1 MRIITIENLINQAKA
16 QYEKELAT
24 FKDQPFIHSKFT
36 FYFSLY
42 YAIENHLID
51 LIKAEDYQ
59 AYKDLRYKD
68 GYLKY
73 WHGRVIFIYEDK
85 QAILTGDLLGVMD
98 KLGLN
103 KLAKEIEKEIREKTG
118 TSII

>member
-1 MRIITIENLINQAKA
+1 MRIIAIENLINQAKH
-16 QYEKELAT
+16 QYAKELAI

-36 FYFSLY
+36 FYFTLY

-51 LIKAEDYQ
+51 LMKAEDYQ
-59 AYKDLRYKD
+59 AYLNHRFKD
-68 GYLKY
+68 GHLKY
-73 WHGRVIFIYEDK
+73 WHGRVIFTYEDK
-85 QAILTGDLLGVMD
+85 QAILIGDLHDVMK

-103 KLAKEIEKEIREKTG
+103 KLAKKIDKEIRERTG